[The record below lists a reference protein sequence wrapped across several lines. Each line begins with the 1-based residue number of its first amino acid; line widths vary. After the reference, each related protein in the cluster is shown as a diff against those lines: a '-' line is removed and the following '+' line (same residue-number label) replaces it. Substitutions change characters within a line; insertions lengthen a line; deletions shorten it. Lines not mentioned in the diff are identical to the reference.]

1 MLTLL
6 WVLLAGYGIG
16 ILLPLCL
23 RRRKA
28 QGLAAGIA
36 AITATIAGI
45 ALGLWG
51 LTASEPLAAS
61 IPSTI
66 PLLTFAIRL
75 DALAAFFVLTIS
87 LAGLSAV
94 IYAIGYVGH
103 FE

>member
-75 DALAAFFVLTIS
+75 DALAAGPS
-87 LAGLSAV
+87 PAPAASADNRDDAALGTDPPV
-94 IYAIGYVGH
+94 
-103 FE
+103 